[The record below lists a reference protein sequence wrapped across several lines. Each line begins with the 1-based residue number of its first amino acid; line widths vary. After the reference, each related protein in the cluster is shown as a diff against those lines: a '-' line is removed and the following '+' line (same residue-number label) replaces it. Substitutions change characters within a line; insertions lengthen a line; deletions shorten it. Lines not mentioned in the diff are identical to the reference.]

1 MESALK
7 RFTIAERAVFYFFAG
22 LFVLSSILLLSGV
35 NNIFLVDVPLRG
47 GALTEGVL
55 GNPRFINPVLAISES
70 DSDLS
75 KLVYS
80 GLVRLTLGGDL
91 VNDLADSVTS
101 SDDGLTYTAH
111 LKPGIAFH
119 DGTPITADDVVFTIE
134 KIQDASLK
142 SPLFGN
148 FSGVTVA
155 KVDDCTVTFTLK
167 KAYEPFLENLI
178 VGILPKHI
186 WANVT
191 DEEFSFS
198 QFNSLPIGSGPYKIS
213 SVERDSGGIPN
224 YYALVPFD
232 KDATGEP
239 FVATLVFKFYSSE
252 SDLLDAYSGGDIDT
266 LSGLS
271 ADEASSLAKRGAH
284 VLAMPLPR
292 VFGVFFNQSE
302 APVLHDQTVRE
313 ALDLAAPRE
322 EIVKTVLK
330 GYGSALDGPLPAS
343 LFPWVSERTA
353 TSSYDARLAKA
364 ASLLTDAGWK
374 KNPSTG
380 ILEKKSKSA
389 TMTLSFSIS
398 TSDTP
403 ELKGAA
409 ELVRDSWQK
418 IGAHVDLE
426 VFDAGDLNQDVIRPR
441 HYDALLFGEV
451 VGRDA
456 DVYPFW
462 HSSERNDPGL
472 NIALYANSNVDKL
485 LEDARSTGNAN
496 KRTKDYQDFD
506 QAIRDD
512 VPAVF
517 LYTPSF
523 IYIVPDSVKHLT
535 LGSLSAPEDRF
546 LGIRDWYIET
556 KSVWQL
562 FVKHS

>member
-1 MESALK
+1 MNYHDLRALFVKRFAIPKERTLESALK
-7 RFTIAERAVFYFFAG
+7 RFTIAEKAVFYFFAG
-22 LFVLSSILLLSGV
+22 LFILSAILLLSGV
-35 NNIFLVDVPLRG
+35 NSIFLVDVPLRG

-70 DSDLS
+70 DSDLT

-80 GLVRLTLGGDL
+80 GLVRLTPKGEL

-101 SDDGLTYTAH
+101 SNDGLVYTAY
-111 LKPGIAFH
+111 LKPNITFH
-119 DGTPITADDVVFTIE
+119 DGAPITADDVIFTIE

-155 KVDDCTVTFTLK
+155 EVDNHTISFTLK
-167 KAYEPFLENLI
+167 KPYEPFLENLT

-191 DEEFSFS
+191 DDEFSFS

-224 YYALVPFD
+224 YYALAPFD

-239 FVATLVFKFYSSE
+239 FVASLVFKFYSSE
-252 SDLLDAYSGGDIDT
+252 NALLDAYSGGDIDT

-271 ADEASSLAKRGAH
+271 ADEANALAKRGAR

-292 VFGVFFNQSE
+292 VFGVFFNQSQ

-313 ALDLAAPRE
+313 ALNLAAPRE
-322 EIVKTVLK
+322 EIVGTVLK
-330 GYGSALDGPLPAS
+330 GYGSALDGPLPES
-343 LFPWVSERTA
+343 LFPWVTEHTA
-353 TSSYDARLAKA
+353 TSSYQTRLAEA
-364 ASLLTDAGWK
+364 EALLADAGWK
-374 KNPSTG
+374 KNASTG
-380 ILEKKSKSA
+380 ILEKKTKSA

-403 ELKGAA
+403 ELKSAA

-426 VFDAGDLNQDVIRPR
+426 VFDAGDLNQER
-441 HYDALLFGEV
+441 HPSATLRRSPLRRSGRKRCRCLPILALVRE
-451 VGRDA
+451 
-456 DVYPFW
+456 
-462 HSSERNDPGL
+462 
-472 NIALYANSNVDKL
+472 K
-485 LEDARSTGNAN
+485 
-496 KRTKDYQDFD
+496 
-506 QAIRDD
+506 
-512 VPAVF
+512 
-517 LYTPSF
+517 
-523 IYIVPDSVKHLT
+523 
-535 LGSLSAPEDRF
+535 
-546 LGIRDWYIET
+546 
-556 KSVWQL
+556 
-562 FVKHS
+562 